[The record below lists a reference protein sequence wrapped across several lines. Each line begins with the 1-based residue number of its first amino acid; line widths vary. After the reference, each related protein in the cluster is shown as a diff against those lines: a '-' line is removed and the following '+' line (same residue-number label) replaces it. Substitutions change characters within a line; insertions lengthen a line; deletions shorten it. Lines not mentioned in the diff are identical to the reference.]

1 MYGVPSIDHTF
12 LPRIFVYVWRAE
24 ILSAYLCARCGEKR
38 GVERGGKDG
47 VRGWGLVVE
56 TG

>member
-1 MYGVPSIDHTF
+1 VWCMCMEHTF

-24 ILSAYLCARCGEKR
+24 ISSAYLCARCGKKR
-38 GVERGGKDG
+38 GVGRGGKDG